1 MTKKLVCFDFDDTLF
16 HTPGPEEGKN
26 IWQQATGKE
35 WPYIGWW
42 GKHETL
48 NTEIFEIP
56 INEWVKEKYFEHIVD
71 PLTKVIVATGRL
83 NKVKGMRENI
93 NKIFE
98 KNELKFHEVHLNW
111 GGDTLDFKKK
121 LFGQKLDE
129 YEYDEFIMFDD
140 RQEHLPQFENWA
152 ELESINRN
160 INITIVDVI
169 NKTEK
174 TFKPFQIK

>member
-16 HTPGPEEGKN
+16 HTPSPEEGKN
-26 IWQQATGKE
+26 IWQEATGKE

-48 NTEIFEIP
+48 DTDIFEIP
-56 INEWVKEKYFEHIVD
+56 MNEWVKEKYFEHVED
-71 PLTKVIVATGRL
+71 PETKVIVATGRL

-93 NKIFE
+93 DKIFE
-98 KNELKFHEVHLNW
+98 KNDLTFHEVHLNW

-129 YEYDEFIMFDD
+129 QKYDEFIMFDD
-140 RQEHLPQFENWA
+140 RQEHLPHFEEWA
-152 ELESINRN
+152 EIEAINRN
-160 INITIVDVI
+160 MNITVVDVV
-169 NKTEK
+169 NKTLK
-174 TFKPFQIK
+174 TFNPY